1 MNPLQRLLGYARP
14 YRGRFVAATAAMV
27 LYAAATAAVAALIRP
42 VIDKVLPEG
51 TGLSSWCTKLL
62 IVYVVKGASAYAS
75 TYLMT
80 DIGQRVVR
88 DLRDRLFRH
97 ILDQSASF
105 FSRRTTGQLMSRIT
119 NDVNQ
124 VQQAVSETIGDLLR
138 EGLSVIGFAAYLF
151 YVDARLALVAVTG
164 APLVVYP
171 LVRFGKRIRST
182 TRKSQEELEHLSHV
196 TAEAFTGHRIVKAF
210 GAEAHEEKRFRRAS
224 YQLYRTNL
232 RVTRALAILPPLMEL
247 LGGVAVVGLIWYGS
261 TQIKEGSLTQ
271 GEFAS
276 FVAAAFMMYG
286 PIKKLSRVN
295 ATIQQ
300 ALAASER
307 IFEVLDTHSEV
318 KERPEAVP
326 LAKLR
331 QAIEFRDV
339 NFSYDDRPGKN
350 ILRNVS
356 FDVPVGQVVAIV
368 GLSGA
373 GKTTLVNLVPR
384 FYDVTS
390 GAILIDGTDLR
401 DVTLASLRSQ
411 VGIVT
416 QETVLFD
423 ESIASN
429 IAYGTAGASREEI
442 EVAARAAHAHEFIVT
457 LPAGYET
464 RIGERGQR
472 LSGGQRQRL
481 AIARALLKNSPILIL
496 DEATSSLDAQS
507 ELLVQ
512 DALQNLMRNRTSFVI
527 AHRLSTVRRADA
539 IIVLER
545 GRVAE
550 VGRHEE
556 LLAQPGGVY
565 AKLYSLQMF
574 EARDAAP
581 SPSPDRQPSVS

>member
-1 MNPLQRLLGYARP
+1 VNPLQRLLGYARP

-581 SPSPDRQPSVS
+581 SPDRQPSVS